1 MPDQQVRDWTA
12 PHYPLQL
19 LPYCRW
25 HEGQTAEL
33 VGACDIVDDTIYRPH
48 HAVNVMP
55 TGLPG
60 LHQGFEAGL
69 QLIHVIH
76 RLSFDLLM
84 QSFHAS
90 AYRFEDIAQR

>member
-1 MPDQQVRDWTA
+1 VGCRINRCGIGLRRIDT

-48 HAVNVMP
+48 HAVNAMP

-69 QLIHVIH
+69 QLIHVIYGY
-76 RLSFDLLM
+76 SFDLARIPEAM
-84 QSFHAS
+84 T
-90 AYRFEDIAQR
+90 